1 MSSLQLAIMGLDSI
15 TSKKSA
21 SGSNTSVFS
30 AFYFEVCF
38 RERQVDAES
47 PFALYLRAV

>member
-15 TSKKSA
+15 TSKKSG

-47 PFALYLRAV
+47 QFALYLRAV